1 MNWFLKMFRWYRKRH
16 GGRWYRL
23 KDRITGWTEWY
34 AEENL
39 PVFDP
44 YRKQVIETESYHEP
58 RVDN

>member
-1 MNWFLKMFRWYRKRH
+1 MHWFLKMFGWYRKRY

-23 KDRITGWTEWY
+23 RDRVTGWTEWY

-44 YRKQVIETESYHEP
+44 YRKVVIKTESYET
-58 RVDN
+58 